1 MDNET
6 YDYED
11 YQDLGG
17 DDSLTTTT
25 FADEGMSNSSSSS
38 ALAGGL
44 AASGTSMI
52 LAFVMLIVIFVA
64 KIKIFTKAGR
74 AWWKAIIPVYRDY
87 CTFQIARMPGWL
99 ALLPFLEILLLLF
112 TTISGA
118 SAILSGSFAAG
129 GMSMFLIIATGIV
142 SVAFSIAQI
151 ILNFRMAKV
160 FGHGIGFGFG
170 LWLLSPVFYM
180 ILAFG
185 KSEYIYDDAD
195 DSGNDDNGYGGY
207 DNGYSNGFD
216 NGNTPSGTPDGGA
229 GGGFQNMQADYGQY
243 GQAAQPDYT
252 QYSQPQGYQNQDNS
266 QYGQPQDYGQ
276 YGQTQTQTQTQAVQY
291 DNNGLASA
299 TLPQDQQTPSYNDFY
314 GQGTNGMQP
323 TPDNYGQGTTGIQ
336 TAPDSYSQ
344 STSGMQSTPDNYGQ
358 GTSGMQSSPD
368 GYGQGTSGMQSNPG
382 NYGQGMT
389 QPDAGGYNAY
399 GYQQPQMSQGQFNAP
414 YGSQGSYGY
423 NGYANGFDNGSNSN
437 QQ

>member
-25 FADEGMSNSSSSS
+25 LTDGGMSNSSSS
-38 ALAGGL
+38 AAL

-87 CTFQIARMPGWL
+87 CTFQIAKMPGWL

-129 GMSMFLIIATGIV
+129 GVSMFLIIATGIV

-243 GQAAQPDYT
+243 GQTAQPDYT
-252 QYSQPQGYQNQDNS
+252 QYGQPQGYQSQDNS

-276 YGQTQTQTQTQAVQY
+276 YGQTHTQTVQY

-314 GQGTNGMQP
+314 GQGTNGMQ
-323 TPDNYGQGTTGIQ
+323 TSPDSYAQGTT
-336 TAPDSYSQ
+336 
-344 STSGMQSTPDNYGQ
+344 GMQSTPDSYGQ
-358 GTSGMQSSPD
+358 GANGMQTAPNNYSQD
-368 GYGQGTSGMQSNPG
+368 

-399 GYQQPQMSQGQFNAP
+399 GYQQPQMPQGQFNAP

-423 NGYANGFDNGSNSN
+423 NGYANSFDNSSDSN

>member
-25 FADEGMSNSSSSS
+25 LTDGGMSNSSSS
-38 ALAGGL
+38 AAL

-74 AWWKAIIPVYRDY
+74 EWWKAIIPVYRDY

-112 TTISGA
+112 TAISGA

-195 DSGNDDNGYGGY
+195 DGNDDNGYGGY

-216 NGNTPSGTPDGGA
+216 NGNTPSGMPDGGA

-243 GQAAQPDYT
+243 GQTAQPDYT

-276 YGQTQTQTQTQAVQY
+276 YGQTQTVQY

-314 GQGTNGMQP
+314 GQGTTGMQP
-323 TPDNYGQGTTGIQ
+323 TPDNYGQGTNGMQPT
-336 TAPDSYSQ
+336 PDS
-344 STSGMQSTPDNYGQ
+344 YGQ
-358 GTSGMQSSPD
+358 GTTGMQTTPD
-368 GYGQGTSGMQSNPG
+368 SYGQDTNGMQSNPG

-399 GYQQPQMSQGQFNAP
+399 GYQQPQMPQGQFNAP
-414 YGSQGSYGY
+414 YGSQGGYANGY
-423 NGYANGFDNGSNSN
+423 NGYANGFNNGSSGN

>member
-25 FADEGMSNSSSSS
+25 FADEGMSNSSSS
-38 ALAGGL
+38 AAL

-74 AWWKAIIPVYRDY
+74 EWWKAIIPVYRDY

-195 DSGNDDNGYGGY
+195 DSGNDDGGYGGY

-243 GQAAQPDYT
+243 GQTAQPDYT
-252 QYSQPQGYQNQDNS
+252 QYSQPQGYQSQDNS

-276 YGQTQTQTQTQAVQY
+276 YGQTQTVQY

-314 GQGTNGMQP
+314 GQGTNGMQA
-323 TPDNYGQGTTGIQ
+323 TPDNYGQGTNGMQ
-336 TAPDSYSQ
+336 TAPNNYS
-344 STSGMQSTPDNYGQ
+344 
-358 GTSGMQSSPD
+358 
-368 GYGQGTSGMQSNPG
+368 
-382 NYGQGMT
+382 QGMT

-399 GYQQPQMSQGQFNAP
+399 GYQQPQMPQGQFNTP
-414 YGSQGSYGY
+414 YDSQGSYGY
-423 NGYANGFDNGSNSN
+423 NGYANGFDNSSNGN

>member
-1 MDNET
+1 MASDSNGGFKMDNET

-17 DDSLTTTT
+17 DDGLTTTT
-25 FADEGMSNSSSSS
+25 FADGGLRNSSSS
-38 ALAGGL
+38 AAL

-74 AWWKAIIPVYRDY
+74 EWWKAIIPVYRDY

-185 KSEYIYDDAD
+185 KSEYI
-195 DSGNDDNGYGGY
+195 
-207 DNGYSNGFD
+207 
-216 NGNTPSGTPDGGA
+216 
-229 GGGFQNMQADYGQY
+229 
-243 GQAAQPDYT
+243 
-252 QYSQPQGYQNQDNS
+252 
-266 QYGQPQDYGQ
+266 
-276 YGQTQTQTQTQAVQY
+276 
-291 DNNGLASA
+291 
-299 TLPQDQQTPSYNDFY
+299 
-314 GQGTNGMQP
+314 
-323 TPDNYGQGTTGIQ
+323 
-336 TAPDSYSQ
+336 
-344 STSGMQSTPDNYGQ
+344 
-358 GTSGMQSSPD
+358 
-368 GYGQGTSGMQSNPG
+368 
-382 NYGQGMT
+382 
-389 QPDAGGYNAY
+389 
-399 GYQQPQMSQGQFNAP
+399 
-414 YGSQGSYGY
+414 
-423 NGYANGFDNGSNSN
+423 
-437 QQ
+437 

>member
-11 YQDLGG
+11 YQDLSG

-25 FADEGMSNSSSSS
+25 LTDGGMSNSSSS
-38 ALAGGL
+38 AAL

-74 AWWKAIIPVYRDY
+74 EWWKAIIPVYRDY

-160 FGHGIGFGFG
+160 FGRGIGFGFG

-216 NGNTPSGTPDGGA
+216 NGNNPSGTPDGGA

-243 GQAAQPDYT
+243 GQTAQPDYT
-252 QYSQPQGYQNQDNS
+252 QYCQPQGYQNQDNS

-276 YGQTQTQTQTQAVQY
+276 HGQTQAQTVQY

-314 GQGTNGMQP
+314 GQGTTGMQSTPDSYGQGASGMQP
-323 TPDNYGQGTTGIQ
+323 APDNYGQG
-336 TAPDSYSQ
+336 A
-344 STSGMQSTPDNYGQ
+344 N
-358 GTSGMQSSPD
+358 
-368 GYGQGTSGMQSNPG
+368 GMQSNPG

-389 QPDAGGYNAY
+389 QPDTGGYNAY
-399 GYQQPQMSQGQFNAP
+399 GYQQGQFNAP
-414 YGSQGSYGY
+414 YGNQGGYANGY
-423 NGYANGFDNGSNSN
+423 NGYANGFDNSSSGN